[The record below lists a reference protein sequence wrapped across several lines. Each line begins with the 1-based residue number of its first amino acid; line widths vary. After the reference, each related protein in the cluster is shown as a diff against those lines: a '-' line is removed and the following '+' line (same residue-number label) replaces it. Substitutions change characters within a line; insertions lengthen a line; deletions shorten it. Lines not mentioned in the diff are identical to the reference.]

1 MGDEPYETL
10 GESLSLPPFLE
21 ENRAHIES
29 QIRQFDTTQPND
41 YGFKS

>member
-21 ENRAHIES
+21 NKRAEIES
-29 QIRQFDTTQPND
+29 EIRPFDT
-41 YGFKS
+41 SREH